1 MDGGIKKWFMLQVWR
16 MQQVA
21 QIITL
26 LLLALNLALQLY
38 GFMTWRKGL
47 FESPYTAIPTI
58 VLALGLLIWGFA
70 IVWDLRMKM
79 WREQVTVT
87 MEKNPYAKEKMTS
100 KEIAY
105 HYVLNLPLLEM
116 VARTDPKM
124 KARADAL
131 KVWIKTA
138 IEKDPA
144 MGRDLEELMKEMG
157 LDKSDVLKP

>member
-58 VLALGLLIWGFA
+58 VLALGLLIWAFA
-70 IVWDLRMKM
+70 IFWDLRMKM

-100 KEIAY
+100 T
-105 HYVLNLPLLEM
+105 P
-116 VARTDPKM
+116 R
-124 KARADAL
+124 
-131 KVWIKTA
+131 
-138 IEKDPA
+138 
-144 MGRDLEELMKEMG
+144 
-157 LDKSDVLKP
+157 

>member
-26 LLLALNLALQLY
+26 LLLAMNLALQLY
-38 GFMTWRKGL
+38 GFMTWREGL
-47 FESPYTAIPTI
+47 FESPYTAIPLI
-58 VLALGLLIWGFA
+58 VLVLVALIWGFA

-100 KEIAY
+100 KEVAY
-105 HYVLNLPLLEM
+105 HWLVNIPLVEKLGQ
-116 VARTDPKM
+116 TDPKM
-124 KARADAL
+124 KAQAQALRA
-131 KVWIKTA
+131 WIRAA

-144 MGRDLEELMKEMG
+144 MARDLDEIMKDIG
-157 LDKSDVLKP
+157 LDKADFLKP